1 MKTRLIAGAV
11 LSLVSA
17 CHRVAPEPT
26 TDVAVMAED
35 AAADAAGSQ
44 GDSATDELRDIDPFS
59 PPDPSKLPWELE
71 GYTKFEP
78 VPNRDRSTAVT
89 CDRPCRRVIP
99 GLLGY
104 GNNQICRRGDW
115 LWNFGPL
122 GVSRGNTVDGR
133 LEHFRVVPP
142 PPSTRVFLV
151 GGVACTND
159 AVVVGFSGDT
169 NVSAES
175 FVSLAVLDERI
186 MDAKTFWTRTYPR
199 APVEGIFSLVGR
211 GRSVAAHFYRSPYI
225 ALLTDLRA
233 EPVAIGVAPELSSD
247 LFLLDERSVAFGV
260 YEGSAHV
267 ASLDRTQNIRLP
279 GTPLIEGGGPAGDE
293 RYVAYSRLPAGV
305 SPRIMRSEMVLHNR
319 RTGDERVLSTTPT
332 TIEKISPFV
341 AGDWVVWVEID
352 VDGYDRPAETQRSIW
367 AHRISTGRTERLIS
381 GLVIRYPFIM
391 DGKVYFRVETLDP
404 VRGWEKNGLY
414 ETALPE

>member
-1 MKTRLIAGAV
+1 MKTRLIAGFV

-35 AAADAAGSQ
+35 AADGAVSLGDA
-44 GDSATDELRDIDPFS
+44 ATDELRDIDPFS

-78 VPNRDRSTAVT
+78 NPRRDRSTAVT

-99 GLLGY
+99 GLLGS
-104 GNNQICRRGDW
+104 GNSQICRRGDW
-115 LWNFGPL
+115 LWNYSSL
-122 GVSRGNTVDGR
+122 GLSRGNIVDGR
-133 LEHFRVVPP
+133 LERFSVSPP
-142 PPSTRVFLV
+142 PGARGFLV

-175 FVSLAVLDERI
+175 FISLAVLDERV

-211 GRSVAAHFYRSPYI
+211 GRSVAAHFDSSPDI

-233 EPVAIGVAPELSSD
+233 EPVTIGAAIELSS
-247 LFLLDERSVAFGV
+247 
-260 YEGSAHV
+260 
-267 ASLDRTQNIRLP
+267 
-279 GTPLIEGGGPAGDE
+279 
-293 RYVAYSRLPAGV
+293 
-305 SPRIMRSEMVLHNR
+305 
-319 RTGDERVLSTTPT
+319 
-332 TIEKISPFV
+332 
-341 AGDWVVWVEID
+341 
-352 VDGYDRPAETQRSIW
+352 
-367 AHRISTGRTERLIS
+367 
-381 GLVIRYPFIM
+381 
-391 DGKVYFRVETLDP
+391 
-404 VRGWEKNGLY
+404 
-414 ETALPE
+414 

>member
-1 MKTRLIAGAV
+1 MNTRLIAGFV

-35 AAADAAGSQ
+35 AADGAVSLGDA
-44 GDSATDELRDIDPFS
+44 ATDELRDIDPFS

-78 VPNRDRSTAVT
+78 NPRRDRSTAVT

-99 GLLGY
+99 GLLGS
-104 GNNQICRRGDW
+104 GNSQICRRGDW
-115 LWNFGPL
+115 LWNYSSL
-122 GVSRGNTVDGR
+122 GLSRGNIVDGR
-133 LEHFRVVPP
+133 LERFSVSPP
-142 PPSTRVFLV
+142 PGARGFLV

-175 FVSLAVLDERI
+175 FISLAVLDERV

-211 GRSVAAHFYRSPYI
+211 GRSVAAHFDSSPDI

-233 EPVAIGVAPELSSD
+233 EPVTIGAATEFSSD

-260 YEGSAHV
+260 YQGSAHV

-279 GTPLIEGGGPAGDE
+279 GTPLTAGGDPAGDE

-305 SPRIMRSEMVLHNR
+305 SPRIMRSEMVLRNR

-352 VDGYDRPAETQRSIW
+352 VEGAENPAETQRSIW

-404 VRGWEKNGLY
+404 ARGWENNGLY